1 MRMDVVDLFQGYG
14 SNIIIKDVSFSAELG
29 EVVSILGPNGSG
41 KSTLIKTMCNIMK
54 PKSGDIRIDD
64 VGIADISKKDFAKKV
79 AYVPQSSEVFGVTSV
94 YDTVLAGRRPYI
106 DWDYRSED
114 IRIAADA
121 MRTMGVD
128 KLHSKSLS
136 ELSGGQRQ
144 RVHIA
149 RALAQNSGFFVLDE
163 PTSAL
168 DLHHQ
173 LETMKIMKELCKNQN
188 KGAIIA
194 LHDLNLA
201 LNYCDRVIILSN
213 NTIYDQGPAKDV
225 ITEEMIHKVYG
236 VRARIFDDEFGSFI
250 HAYDADIDKT
260 GLNSTLSIN

>member
-1 MRMDVVDLFQGYG
+1 MKVEIRELSQGYG
-14 SNIIIKDVSFSAELG
+14 KDPVIQDITFAVSSG
-29 EVVSILGPNGSG
+29 EIVSVLGPNGSG

-54 PKSGDIRIDD
+54 PRTGEILIDD
-64 VGIADISKKDFAKKV
+64 VSTREIPKKEFAKHV
-79 AYVPQSSEVFGVTSV
+79 AYVPQSSTAFGYTSV

-106 DWDYRSED
+106 NWDYSRED

-121 MRTMGVD
+121 MRTMGVQD
-128 KLHSKSLS
+128 LHAKNLS
-136 ELSGGQRQ
+136 DLSGGQRQ

-149 RALAQNSGFFVLDE
+149 RALAQNSEFFVLDE

-173 LETMKIMKELCKNQN
+173 LETMKIMQNLCRNQN

-201 LNYCDRVIILSN
+201 LNYCDRVIVLAN
-213 NTIYDQGPAKDV
+213 RTIYSQGPAKET
-225 ITEEMIHKVYG
+225 ITEEMIRDVYG
-236 VRARIFDDEFGSFI
+236 VHSRIVEDEHGRFI
-250 HAYDADIDKT
+250 HPYDADI
-260 GLNSTLSIN
+260 

>member
-1 MRMDVVDLFQGYG
+1 MKMEILNLSQGYG
-14 SNIIIKDVSFSAELG
+14 PNIILKDIDFSVKLG
-29 EVVSILGPNGSG
+29 EVISVLGPNGSG

-54 PKSGDIRIDD
+54 PKSGDILVDGESISK
-64 VGIADISKKDFAKKV
+64 ISKKDFAKKV
-79 AYVPQSSEVFGVTSV
+79 AYVPQSSEIFGVTSV

-106 DWDYRSED
+106 DWDYHADD

-128 KLHSKSLS
+128 HLHDKNLS

-149 RALAQNSGFFVLDE
+149 RALAQNSRFFILDE

-173 LETMKIMKELCKNQN
+173 LETMKIMKSLCKGQN
-188 KGAIIA
+188 NGAVIA

-201 LNYCDRVIILSN
+201 LNYCDRVVILSN
-213 NTIYDQGPAKDV
+213 NTIYDQGPAKEV
-225 ITEEMIHKVYG
+225 ITEEMIHDVYG
-236 VRARIFDDEFGSFI
+236 VHARIFEDEHGSFI
-250 HAYDADIDKT
+250 HAYDADIERT
-260 GLNSTLSIN
+260 SINNVLREN